1 MITDPQRLDYL
12 DSMGIQS
19 WVRRTRDESSNPVEV
34 PVSQDMDW
42 AGLEAR
48 VSKCTACT
56 LHQGRSRTV
65 FGVGNTN
72 PDWLIIGEAPGADE
86 DQQGEPFVGRAGQLL
101 NGMLKAA
108 GFDREAVY
116 ITNIVKCRPPNNRNP
131 RVDEAEACQSYLTQ
145 QIQWL
150 APKLILAVGRVAAN
164 NLLDSDLALGR
175 MRGTVHR
182 YGQDNVPVVV
192 TYHPAYL
199 LRKPSEKV
207 KVWQDL
213 CMALSV
219 TEGLSL

>member
-1 MITDPQRLDYL
+1 MITDLQRRDYL
-12 DSMGIQS
+12 KSMGIQS
-19 WVRRTRDESSNPVEV
+19 WVRRAHAPSVVADSVAEETVHDWDELSAAV
-34 PVSQDMDW
+34 
-42 AGLEAR
+42 AGCR
-48 VSKCTACT
+48 ACA
-56 LHQGRSRTV
+56 LHECRSRTV
-65 FGVGNTN
+65 FGVGNKN
-72 PDWLIIGEAPGADE
+72 PDWLIVGEAPGADE

-108 GFDREAVY
+108 GYDREAVY

-131 RVDEAEACQSYLTQ
+131 RQEEAQACQKFLSQ

-175 MRGTVHR
+175 MRGSVHR
-182 YGQDNVPVVV
+182 YGPNNIPVVV

-213 CMALSV
+213 CQALTL